1 MQVKKYRQPTVKE
14 ALSAVRQELGADALV
29 LATEMVPARGVRGW
43 LGARDVQVTAA
54 LPEEAPASRPAVVER
69 RPVDTQRQA
78 VNQSISQSPSRTQSD
93 PSKDNIISRL
103 LACGLDRA
111 MAEALAES
119 VPSAERRGASI
130 AQLRAALAR
139 QLDEISAGDEPYQA
153 VEVFVGPPGVG
164 KTTTIAKIAAQERA
178 RRGRAIG
185 LVGADGFRAGA
196 VEQLRTYASIIGAP
210 FRIARTLEDLDKAL
224 SRSRHPLL
232 VDTAGRSPKE
242 SGLRELRR
250 LLASRSGVR
259 THLVMAA
266 DTSPSSARR
275 ILDAYNDV
283 QPDRL
288 VITKVDEAESLSRL
302 VNIVKER
309 RIPVSYVTTGQR
321 VPEDLDRASADT
333 LAGIVLTGSQTDWT
347 AAAC

>member
-1 MQVKKYRQPTVKE
+1 MQVKKFRQPTVKE
-14 ALSAVRQELGADALV
+14 ALSAVRQELGANALV

-43 LGARDVQVTAA
+43 LGARDVQITAA
-54 LPEEAPASRPAVVER
+54 LPEEAPPSRPAVVDR
-69 RPVDTQRQA
+69 RPVDTPRKGI
-78 VNQSISQSPSRTQSD
+78 NQPIGQSAPSD
-93 PSKDNIISRL
+93 PSRDNIVSRL
-103 LACGLDRA
+103 LASGLDRA

-119 VPSAERRGASI
+119 VPSAERRGASL
-130 AQLRAALAR
+130 AQLRTALAR
-139 QLDEISAGDEPYQA
+139 QLEEISAGDEPYEA
-153 VEVFVGPPGVG
+153 IEVFVGPPGVG

-185 LVGADGFRAGA
+185 LVGADAFRAGA

-224 SRSRHPLL
+224 SRTRHPLL
-232 VDTAGRSPKE
+232 VDTAGRSPKD

-266 DTSPSSARR
+266 DTSPSTARR
-275 ILDAYNDV
+275 ILDAYTDV

-302 VNIVKER
+302 MTIVRER

-321 VPEDLDRASADT
+321 VPEDLDRASADI
-333 LAGIVLTGSQTDWT
+333 LAGIVLTGSQTDGA